1 MDRRG
6 FVTSGMAAGLAGFT
20 GAGGALGAL
29 LENTPGFGPGKTM
42 ANGDIRLSSNEN
54 PLGVS
59 PAAREAII
67 EAIVDSNRYGGRRQE
82 VIQELAG
89 YLGVK
94 TENITLG
101 FGSTEILQV
110 ATQAFQGPNTPLI
123 AAVPTFEDVMDYQ
136 DTMPFE
142 VKTVALTSDLQHD
155 VQQMR
160 ELSMKRPSVVYFCNP
175 NNPTGTITA
184 SADIDA
190 WIAEAP
196 ETTTFLMDEAY
207 LEYVTDD
214 RYWDSLKWIEQKPN
228 VVVIRTFS
236 KIFGMAGLRL
246 GYAVSHPSTAARLNE
261 HTVQNSPN
269 VLAGAAA
276 IASLRDE
283 GIVERSITV
292 NEQAKAIVHTT
303 LDELGLHYLPTNANF
318 LMHQINGDLPTY
330 RNRMADAGLL
340 VGRNF
345 PPMLDHNRLSFG
357 LPNEMDRW
365 ASTIKDFRRKGWI

>member
-6 FVTSGMAAGLAGFT
+6 FVTSGMAAGLAGFA
-20 GAGGALGAL
+20 GGGGALGGL
-29 LENTPGFGPGKTM
+29 LDRAPRFAPGKTDV
-42 ANGDIRLSSNEN
+42 NGNIRLNSNEN

-67 EAIVDSNRYGGRRQE
+67 EAIVESNRYGGRRQE
-82 VIQELAG
+82 VLEALAR
-89 YLGVK
+89 YLDVK
-94 TENITLG
+94 TENLTLG
-101 FGSTEILQV
+101 FGSTEILQIC
-110 ATQAFQGPNTPLI
+110 TQAFQGPNTPLI
-123 AAVPTFEDVMDYQ
+123 AAAPTFEDVMDYQ

-142 VKTVALTSDLQHD
+142 VHTVPLTADLQHD
-155 VQQMR
+155 VQHMR

-175 NNPTGTITA
+175 NNPTGTVTA

-196 ETTTFLMDEAY
+196 ETTMFLMDEAY

-246 GYAVSHPSTAARLNE
+246 GYAVTHPTTAGRLQE
-261 HTVQNSPN
+261 HAVQNSPN

-276 IASLRDE
+276 VASLTDE
-283 GIVERSITV
+283 GIVQRSVAV
-292 NEQAKAIVHTT
+292 NEESKAIVHQT
-303 LDELGLHYLPTNANF
+303 LDELGLEYLPTNTNF
-318 LMHQINGDLPTY
+318 IMHRINGDLATY
-330 RNRMADAGLL
+330 RSRMAERGLL
-340 VGRNF
+340 VGRDF

-357 LPNEMDRW
+357 LPEEMDQW
-365 ASTIKDFRRKGWI
+365 ASAIKDFRTKGWI

>member
-6 FVTSGMAAGLAGFT
+6 FVTSGMAAGLAGF
-20 GAGGALGAL
+20 AGSSASLGAL
-29 LENTPGFGPGKTM
+29 LDRAPGFAPGKTL

-82 VIQELAG
+82 LLEELAR
-89 YLGVK
+89 YLGVG

-101 FGSTEILQV
+101 FGSTEILQIC
-110 ATQAFQGPNTPLI
+110 TQAFQGPNTPLI
-123 AAVPTFEDVMDYQ
+123 AAAPTFEDVMDYQ

-142 VKTVALTSDLQHD
+142 VHTVPLMADWQHD

-175 NNPTGTITA
+175 NNPTGTITSA
-184 SADIDA
+184 ADIDA
-190 WIAEAP
+190 WISEAP

-214 RYWDSLKWIEQKPN
+214 RYWDALRWIEQKPN

-236 KIFGMAGLRL
+236 KIFGMAGLRV
-246 GYAVSHPSTAARLNE
+246 GFAVSHETTAARLAE
-261 HTVQNSPN
+261 HAIQNSPN

-283 GIVERSITV
+283 GIVERSIAV
-292 NEQAKAIVHTT
+292 NEESKAIVHTT
-303 LDELGLHYLPTNANF
+303 LDELGLEYLPTNTNF
-318 LMHQINGDLPTY
+318 IMHKINGDLPTY
-330 RNRMADAGLL
+330 RERMASEGLL

-345 PPMLDHNRLSFG
+345 PPMIDHNRLSFG
-357 LPNEMDRW
+357 LPNEMDQW
-365 ASTIKDFRRKGWI
+365 ASAIKDFRSKGWI

>member
-6 FVTSGMAAGLAGFT
+6 FVTSGMAAGLAGIS
-20 GAGGALGAL
+20 GAGTLGAL
-29 LENTPGFGPGKTM
+29 LGRTPGWGPGKTDE
-42 ANGDIRLSSNEN
+42 NGVVRLSSNEN

-67 EAIVDSNRYGGRRQE
+67 EAIVESNRYGGKRRE
-82 VIQELAG
+82 VTEELAR
-89 YLGVK
+89 YLGVQP
-94 TENITLG
+94 ENITLG

-110 ATQAFQGPNTPLI
+110 CTQAFQGPNTPLI
-123 AAVPTFEDVMDYQ
+123 AAAPTFEDVMDYQ

-142 VKTVALTSDLQHD
+142 VKTIPLTADWQHD
-155 VQQMR
+155 IGRMR
-160 ELSMKRPSVVYFCNP
+160 EEAAKRPSVVYFCNP
-175 NNPTGTITA
+175 NNPTGTITS

-196 ETTTFLMDEAY
+196 ETTMFLMDEAY
-207 LEYVTDD
+207 LEYVSDD
-214 RYWDSLKWIEQKPN
+214 RYWDTLKWVESKPN

-236 KIFGMAGLRL
+236 KIFAMAGLRL
-246 GYAVSHPSTAARLNE
+246 GFAVTHPTTAARLAE

-276 IASLRDE
+276 LASLQDE
-283 GIVERSITV
+283 GLVERSVAV
-292 NEQAKAIVHTT
+292 NAEAKEIVKVT
-303 LDELGLHYLPTNANF
+303 LDELGLEYLPTNTNF
-318 LMHQINGDLPTY
+318 IMHRISGDLATY

-365 ASTIKDFRRKGWI
+365 ASTIKDFRSKGWV